1 MDVKELEKAL
11 KGRSYQE
18 LHRLLSDAETRTLI
32 GLLDSR
38 SVRIGDSAAGVL
50 ARRRETEAVV
60 DAILEKSLTTK
71 LGKIRALS
79 VLTQFG
85 KKCPRSKEAHLAFLD
100 DKNYSVVC
108 DALWGLVFMQDQS
121 VIPAIQSAMVRA
133 GEDSE
138 AYLKYELAVTAI
150 RSRAPYFYSPGFSDH
165 MNVWE
170 LRKDP

>member
-1 MDVKELEKAL
+1 MDAKELEKAL

-18 LHRLLSDAETRTLI
+18 LYRLLSDAETRTLI

-38 SVRIGDSAAGVL
+38 SVRIGDSAADVL

-60 DAILEKSLTTK
+60 DAILEKSLTTR
-71 LGKIRALS
+71 LGKIRALT
-79 VLTQFG
+79 VLHQFG
-85 KKCPRSKEAHLAFLD
+85 KKCPRSKEAHLALID

-108 DALWGLVFMQDQS
+108 EALWGLVFMQDKTLLP
-121 VIPAIQSAMVRA
+121 VIQAAMVRA

-138 AYLKYELAVTAI
+138 AFLKYELAITAI
-150 RSRAPYFYSPGFSDH
+150 RSRDPYFYSPDFWDH